1 MGAAGIIQADLARAA
16 HVSEATISLIRRKG
30 HIPSADIVRAL
41 AEALEADVDSALEA
55 LGHETLEMI
64 RTYTRIAEADL
75 VAAHRSA
82 SPVENWRL

>member
-41 AEALEADVDSALEA
+41 AEALGADVDSALEA
-55 LGHETLEMI
+55 AGIVNRSHE
-64 RTYTRIAEADL
+64 RD
-75 VAAHRSA
+75 
-82 SPVENWRL
+82 